1 MYSTSTIDLKILS
14 AEQFRE
20 SVSEPAPN
28 TKIYF
33 AFGKNDAWRNEP
45 TPDVANGSVS
55 TIYSFWKGMIGA
67 KKLTDLDIRHV
78 IERHNWSANT
88 VYTQYDQ
95 VDQNLYNLGIKFH
108 IINSEYNVYK
118 CISNNNGANSVF
130 EPLTVSTNN
139 TIQTADGYI
148 WKYMYT
154 VSEFE
159 KQRFTTSS
167 FIPVKTL
174 TEDNGSRQWDVQR
187 AAVDG
192 AIHKI
197 VVTNGGAGYKNVS
210 NLVVTVTGDGVGA
223 AAIATINTQS
233 NTVNSIVMTSIG
245 SGYREATVTIT
256 GGAGSNAT
264 ARSIISPKGGHG
276 SNPLY
281 ELGGHYLLLNPRFQN
296 IESGFFPVG
305 NEFRQ
310 VALISDPY
318 VYNSNTN
325 VSANLIITQTTD
337 LTLVG
342 TSGEFVKDEWIYQ
355 GRSLAEATFKGK
367 VVEWNKN
374 TGIIKLNNTFGSP
387 AIEGIVGANSI
398 ATRFVSS
405 INYPDLEPY
414 SGRLLYINNI
424 TPIIRSRAQTE
435 DFKIIIKF

>member
-1 MYSTSTIDLKILS
+1 
-14 AEQFRE
+14 
-20 SVSEPAPN
+20 
-28 TKIYF
+28 
-33 AFGKNDAWRNEP
+33 
-45 TPDVANGSVS
+45 
-55 TIYSFWKGMIGA
+55 
-67 KKLTDLDIRHV
+67 
-78 IERHNWSANT
+78 
-88 VYTQYDQ
+88 
-95 VDQNLYNLGIKFH
+95 
-108 IINSEYNVYK
+108 
-118 CISNNNGANSVF
+118 
-130 EPLTVSTNN
+130 
-139 TIQTADGYI
+139 
-148 WKYMYT
+148 MYT